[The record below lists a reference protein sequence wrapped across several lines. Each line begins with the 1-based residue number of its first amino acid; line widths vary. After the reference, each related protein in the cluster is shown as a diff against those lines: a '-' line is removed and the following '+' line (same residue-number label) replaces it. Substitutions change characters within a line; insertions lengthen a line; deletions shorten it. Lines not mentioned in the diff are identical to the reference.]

1 VLGVTIC
8 ALVAA
13 VTNGASAVIGGIAW
27 WQVRPSRAFWVA
39 LRVGQVA
46 AIAPAAAGG
55 VAAATGRN
63 PAADLFWLYS
73 LLPLAVAFVAEQ
85 FRIASAQS
93 VLDTR
98 GLTDAKAMARLPD
111 AEQRSVVLAIVR
123 REIGVM
129 ALAAVV
135 AVFLVLR
142 AAATF

>member
-1 VLGVTIC
+1 MARRQGDRSLTSAERLEIRRR
-8 ALVAA
+8 VAA
-13 VTNGASAVIGGIAW
+13 GEWLID
-27 WQVRPSRAFWVA
+27 
-39 LRVGQVA
+39 
-46 AIAPAAAGG
+46 